1 MGVTIIIKDGDP
13 NSRGKSRTKMDRELK
28 EKWGTT
34 SFRHEGDADKA
45 RFLERKI
52 KKHLGSDDS
61 RVTAKLISAVSEN
74 D

>member
-1 MGVTIIIKDGDP
+1 MAVTIIIKDGDP

-45 RFLERKI
+45 FAEADVVVHGEAGRILPQIVRSLM
-52 KKHLGSDDS
+52 KK
-61 RVTAKLISAVSEN
+61 
-74 D
+74 

>member
-1 MGVTIIIKDGDP
+1 MGITIIIKDGKP
-13 NSRGKSRTKMDRELK
+13 KGKSRTKADRELM

-34 SFRHEGDADKA
+34 SFRHEGDVDKA

-52 KKHLGSDDS
+52 KKHFGSDDS